1 MLPFLRILPVGGVL
15 LAILILVLA
24 LSPPDGSRSP
34 LTAAIAPA
42 RGALV
47 DRERHPEVRQFL
59 ILAALKR
66 VDELNRLRELPD
78 TPTRSDDVQGV
89 SKVAGLPGTR
99 SDAESD
105 ETGSINEM
113 PAANISIEIG
123 EPSSTELPVTTQ
135 EESRPAA
142 KTPEPAKARHRAV
155 HRPRRTRM
163 TSAPP
168 PQFGLFD
175 IFFGGQQYQ
184 SQANSTKRANQPY
197 GASQANQPLRGN
209 QSDQSYGANQWD
221 EPYGTKQAKQS
232 AASYTNPAPQI
243 NPY

>member
-66 VDELNRLRELPD
+66 ADELDRLRQLPD
-78 TPTRSDDVQGV
+78 ATRSDDVQGAF
-89 SKVAGLPGTR
+89 KVADLPGAR

-105 ETGSINEM
+105 ETGSVNEL
-113 PAANISIEIG
+113 PAANIPIEVG

-135 EESRPAA
+135 EESRPAV
-142 KTPEPAKARHRAV
+142 KPPEPAKARHRAV
-155 HRPRRTRM
+155 HRPRRTRT
-163 TSAPP
+163 TSAP

-175 IFFGGQQYQ
+175 IFFGGQQSQ
-184 SQANSTKRANQPY
+184 SRASSTKQVAQPY
-197 GASQANQPLRGN
+197 GASQANQTLRGY
-209 QSDQSYGANQWD
+209 QGGQSYGTNQWD
-221 EPYGTKQAKQS
+221 EPYGTKQATQS

-243 NPY
+243 DPY